1 MDQIPVRIRKIIDQ
15 YIKELD
21 KNKIHIQR
29 AIIFG
34 SYSKGLSHAWSD
46 IDIALVSDAFDG
58 VRMRD
63 RSKIRRITLSVSSD
77 LAPIPFRT
85 KDFTEKDPLVRE
97 ILETG
102 VRVV

>member
-1 MDQIPVRIRKIIDQ
+1 MDQIPDRIRKIIDQ
-15 YIKELD
+15 YIKKLD

-58 VRMRD
+58 YA
-63 RSKIRRITLSVSSD
+63 SVIAAKS
-77 LAPIPFRT
+77 
-85 KDFTEKDPLVRE
+85 
-97 ILETG
+97 G
-102 VRVV
+102 V